1 MAALNRSPLV
11 ARQRQQ
17 AQPKPR
23 PMDPQIYTP
32 VDENDRTLMFESR
45 FESGNLY
52 LAQKVADTEYNLL
65 MQNDVN
71 TNGHTQWFFFRVQN
85 TRAGQRVKFNLL
97 NYTKPDSLFNY
108 GMKVT
113 IYSERAAEEK
123 KVGWFKGGEDI
134 SYFQNGIRKDV
145 LYSSKSFYTA
155 TFTHKFK
162 YSGDSVYFAYS
173 QPYTYTAFM
182 PNLTRHPLRVS
193 DHHLQAE
200 GYGGP
205 RNKPAQGRHHFGE
218 SPSRRDGWLP
228 HDERCT
234 RLSYGPPQPGGITAA

>member
-1 MAALNRSPLV
+1 
-11 ARQRQQ
+11 
-17 AQPKPR
+17 
-23 PMDPQIYTP
+23 MDPQIYTP

-173 QPYTYTAFM
+173 QPYTYTDLKADLLAIEQDPDRSQFVTTKLLCQTLQGTHCEY
-182 PNLTRHPLRVS
+182 LTITSKRK
-193 DHHLQAE
+193 
-200 GYGGP
+200 G
-205 RNKPAQGRHHFGE
+205 
-218 SPSRRDGWLP
+218 
-228 HDERCT
+228 
-234 RLSYGPPQPGGITAA
+234 TAAPEINQRKGVIISARVHPGETVGSHMMKGVLDFLTDPLNQEA